1 MLLQLVFVCFSTKL
15 IQIIRYTTFLLCLFL
30 FSSLVENVSCA
41 FPVATP
47 FSLSLS
53 LSLSLFLSE
62 FLLLYSSTS
71 TFYAATKSS
80 SLNDDN
86 ELASRTPVGEYT
98 STNLPNS
105 SVSSF
110 TFSLSLLPCLIG
122 TATDPIVLF
131 LS

>member
-30 FSSLVENVSCA
+30 FSCLVENVSCA

-53 LSLSLFLSE
+53 LFLSE
-62 FLLLYSSTS
+62 FYYFTSSTS

>member
-15 IQIIRYTTFLLCLFL
+15 IQIIRSTTFLLCLFL

-53 LSLSLFLSE
+53 LFLSE
-62 FLLLYSSTS
+62 FYYFTSSTS